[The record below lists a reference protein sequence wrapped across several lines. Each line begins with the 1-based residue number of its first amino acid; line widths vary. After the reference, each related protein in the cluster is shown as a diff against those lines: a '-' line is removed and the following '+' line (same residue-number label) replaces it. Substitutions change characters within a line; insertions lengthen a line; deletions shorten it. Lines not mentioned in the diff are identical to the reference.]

1 MIENKHIR
9 NGGDTVR
16 AGLRENDKI
25 LRINKRT
32 PRDVNDAVS
41 IIKKAGKEMVLT
53 VGRRDQPDV
62 VGQGKSYRKK
72 EDIKSNQ
79 IYLLSH
85 RDIQTMFILLHIYA
99 Y

>member
-1 MIENKHIR
+1 M
-9 NGGDTVR
+9 
-16 AGLRENDKI
+16 

-62 VGQGKSYRKK
+62 VGQGM
-72 EDIKSNQ
+72 IA
-79 IYLLSH
+79 
-85 RDIQTMFILLHIYA
+85 TILNIVFS
-99 Y
+99 

>member
-1 MIENKHIR
+1 MELAH
-9 NGGDTVR
+9 DHVWCR
-16 AGLRENDKI
+16 AGLRENDKV

-62 VGQGKSYRKK
+62 VGQGM
-72 EDIKSNQ
+72 
-79 IYLLSH
+79 LA
-85 RDIQTMFILLHIYA
+85 TILNVVFS
-99 Y
+99 

>member
-1 MIENKHIR
+1 
-9 NGGDTVR
+9 VCCR
-16 AGLRENDKI
+16 AGLRENDKV

-62 VGQGKSYRKK
+62 VGQGMSLK
-72 EDIKSNQ
+72 
-79 IYLLSH
+79 LSDDPEC
-85 RDIQTMFILLHIYA
+85 RLFLEI
-99 Y
+99 